1 MPTKKAVTK
10 KPVARRKSLKPK
22 SLAMEI
28 ISDPQP
34 MPMPMPEPEPMPG
47 PSDSASR
54 HVVYLAGCR
63 NCHHVPLGVNALLT
77 VLIAIIFTLSAML
90 MAASVTLSSQNVVV
104 GSSGS
109 TASVASR

>member
-47 PSDSASR
+47 PNGSAATR
-54 HVVYLAGCR
+54 VVYLAGCR
-63 NCHHVPLGVNALLT
+63 NCHHVPLGVNA
-77 VLIAIIFTLSAML
+77 VLSVLVAIIFTLSAML
-90 MAASVTLSSQNVVV
+90 MAASVALNGQGAVVA
-104 GSSGS
+104 GTDSP
-109 TASVASR
+109 ASVASR

>member
-1 MPTKKAVTK
+1 
-10 KPVARRKSLKPK
+10 
-22 SLAMEI
+22 MEV
-28 ISDPQP
+28 ISDPQ
-34 MPMPMPEPEPMPG
+34 PMPMPEPEPMPG
-47 PSDSASR
+47 PSGSASR